1 MPPRVGLGRN
11 GADHHPEELG
21 TVAVEVGVLP
31 DHRKVRLLGAAVG
44 RVELVPDGR
53 HAVVGRAGADCRPSV
68 CGVLVVLIG
77 PRWVL
82 MEMRLLEFLPVPL
95 IIFDLLL
102 KTAAADFE
110 R

>member
-1 MPPRVGLGRN
+1 MGLGRN
-11 GADHHPEELG
+11 GAGHHQEELG
-21 TVAVEVGVLP
+21 TVAVEVGILF
-31 DHRKVRLLGAAVG
+31 DDRKVRLLVATVG
-44 RVELVPDGR
+44 CVELVPDGR
-53 HAVVGRAGADCRPSV
+53 HAVVGRAGVDCRPSV

-82 MEMRLLEFLPVPL
+82 MEMPLLEFLPVPL